1 MCVCVCVYVCVCVVE
16 GGGGGVKERLKKMLD
31 IFIEGGHSSNP
42 SLLGLYY
49 AVFERGKL
57 GKWRA
62 LVC

>member
-1 MCVCVCVYVCVCVVE
+1 MCVCVWWRA
-16 GGGGGVKERLKKMLD
+16 GGGGVKERLKKMLD